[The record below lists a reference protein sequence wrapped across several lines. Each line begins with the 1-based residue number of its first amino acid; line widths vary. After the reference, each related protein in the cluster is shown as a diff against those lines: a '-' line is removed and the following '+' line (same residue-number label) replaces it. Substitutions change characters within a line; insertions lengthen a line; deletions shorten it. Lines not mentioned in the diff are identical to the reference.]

1 MLVEPRYSRLNP
13 AMSINTDCDLSGG
26 DNMKIDMYD
35 RSLVEIIKFLP
46 GDSQACVPLLRT
58 REVGDSD
65 NNYVGTNRCFL
76 RNIM

>member
-1 MLVEPRYSRLNP
+1 
-13 AMSINTDCDLSGG
+13 
-26 DNMKIDMYD
+26 MKIDMYD